1 MWAQH
6 REVPRQEGGL
16 PMNGQ
21 KTFEDMLNGYLE
33 YRRVSKFK
41 ERSTSSLKT
50 FFNACRRNY
59 PENPYLTQKMVDVWN
74 KKRDTERPASHM
86 ARIGPIA
93 AFLHYALK
101 KEWIDLVAPEIK
113 KTSAGPYIPHA
124 FTDGELYNFFNA
136 CEELEVNMLSYKS
149 SKLRK
154 LEVPVFFRLLYSTG
168 MRPVEARLL
177 RCENVDLSSGVI
189 DIIYTKG
196 YNEHRLVLHDTM
208 LDLLMQYDRA
218 VSRVIPSRRIFFP
231 TVNDKC
237 HHKSWVSRQF
247 NEAWSEYNKANA
259 RAGDFRHFYAF
270 SNINNWVNTGH
281 EVHDKLLALSRSM
294 GHTSMRHTM
303 YYFSISETFGDIIE
317 KYNGK
322 SFNNVI
328 PNLPDE

>member
-1 MWAQH
+1 
-6 REVPRQEGGL
+6 
-16 PMNGQ
+16 MNGQ

-33 YRRVSKFK
+33 YRKVSKFK

-59 PENPYLTQKMVDVWN
+59 PENPYLTQEMVDVWN

-177 RCENVDLSSGVI
+177 RCENVDLSTGVI

-208 LDLLMQYDRA
+208 LELLMQYDRA

-247 NEAWSEYNKANA
+247 NEAWSKYNKANA

-303 YYFSISETFGDIIE
+303 YYFSIAETFGDIIE

-322 SFNNVI
+322 SFNKVI

>member
-1 MWAQH
+1 
-6 REVPRQEGGL
+6 
-16 PMNGQ
+16 MNGQ

-50 FFNACRRNY
+50 FFNACRSNY
-59 PENPYLTQKMVDVWN
+59 PENPYLTQEMVDVWN

-124 FTDGELYNFFNA
+124 FTDGELNNFFNA

-177 RCENVDLSSGVI
+177 RCENVDLSTGVI

-196 YNEHRLVLHDTM
+196 YYEHRLVLHDTM
-208 LDLLMQYDRA
+208 LELLMQYDRA
-218 VSRVIPSRRIFFP
+218 VSRVISSRRIFFP

-247 NEAWSEYNKANA
+247 NEAWSKYNKANA

-270 SNINNWVNTGH
+270 SNINSWVNTGH

-294 GHTSMRHTM
+294 GHTSVMSH
-303 YYFSISETFGDIIE
+303 
-317 KYNGK
+317 
-322 SFNNVI
+322 
-328 PNLPDE
+328 LH